1 MGISGISNALR
12 CSSASALIELLK
24 TTDCLTILPPVVI
37 LPLIRSGA
45 LVRLN
50 FPVTLPGIP
59 FGLITHRYAK
69 LTPLENAF
77 LAYADAGLKKMAA
90 FIEGS

>member
-37 LPLIRSGA
+37 LPLIR
-45 LVRLN
+45 
-50 FPVTLPGIP
+50 
-59 FGLITHRYAK
+59 FGSTRAPLLQGSQIT
-69 LTPLENAF
+69 
-77 LAYADAGLKKMAA
+77 
-90 FIEGS
+90 